1 MESRNRAIP
10 DDSTARYIMHE
21 LLHPTPYADV
31 NAVLHEFLIRIQ
43 AILGEH
49 LRGMYLSGS
58 LALGDFD
65 PRSSDLDVVVVTDE
79 ALSHELFVA
88 LQQMHAR
95 FDTSGFPWAAKVDA
109 VYLPQEA
116 LRHSAPTLEHYP
128 QIEWPGPL
136 FLGPLESGWIFQ
148 CSILRE
154 HGIVLAGPDP
164 RALIDPIDADEMRRA
179 VGTIPLMWL
188 EQAHHDPSWLVW
200 LQQRREQAF
209 VVLTLCRL
217 LYTLDSGAV
226 TSKPAA
232 ARWAEKV
239 LGPRWSGLI
248 ERSLAGQVDGGDTL
262 EGDVND
268 TVALLQQTVD
278 RFRQWSTSPADPHQ
292 S

>member
-1 MESRNRAIP
+1 
-10 DDSTARYIMHE
+10 
-21 LLHPTPYADV
+21 
-31 NAVLHEFLIRIQ
+31 
-43 AILGEH
+43 
-49 LRGMYLSGS
+49 MYLSGS

-65 PRSSDLDVVVVTDE
+65 PRSSDLDLVVVTDD
-79 ALSHELFVA
+79 ALSNDLFVA
-88 LQQMHAR
+88 LREMHAR

-109 VYLPQEA
+109 VYIPQDA
-116 LRHSAPTLEHYP
+116 LRHSAPTHEQYP
-128 QIEWPGPL
+128 QIEWPTAL
-136 FLGPLESGWIFQ
+136 FLGQLESGWIFQ
-148 CSILRE
+148 CSTLRE

-164 RALIDPIDADEMRRA
+164 RALIDPIDPDEMRRA
-179 VGTIPLMWL
+179 VGTIPLRWL

-200 LQQRREQAF
+200 LRQRREQAF

-248 ERSLAGQVDGGDTL
+248 ERSRAGQVEGGDTP

-268 TVALLQQTVD
+268 TVALVQHTVD
-278 RFRQWSTSPADPHQ
+278 RFRQWSASPADPHQ

>member
-1 MESRNRAIP
+1 
-10 DDSTARYIMHE
+10 
-21 LLHPTPYADV
+21 
-31 NAVLHEFLIRIQ
+31 
-43 AILGEH
+43 
-49 LRGMYLSGS
+49 MYLSGS

-65 PRSSDLDVVVVTDE
+65 PRSSDLDLVVVTDD
-79 ALSHELFVA
+79 ALSNDLFVA
-88 LQQMHAR
+88 LREMHAR
-95 FDTSGFPWAAKVDA
+95 FDTSGLPWAARVDA
-109 VYLPQEA
+109 VYIPQDA
-116 LRHSAPTLEHYP
+116 LRHYAPTHEQYP
-128 QIEWPGPL
+128 QIEWPTAL
-136 FLGPLESGWIFQ
+136 FLGHLESGWIFQ

-164 RALIDPIDADEMRRA
+164 RALIDPIDPDDMRRA

-188 EQAHHDPSWLVW
+188 ERAHHDPSWLVW
-200 LQQRREQAF
+200 LRQRREQAF

-248 ERSLAGQVDGGDTL
+248 ERSRAGQVEGGDTS
-262 EGDVND
+262 ESDVND
-268 TVALLQQTVD
+268 TVTLVQHTVD